1 MGITRFAIN
10 RPITITMLI
19 LGMVLAGAVAYTQL
33 QIRRYPNIDIPR
45 VAIRVGF
52 PGTSAQDAEQLVS
65 KPIEQALNGLSGIR
79 DVASS
84 SVEGRSTIR
93 LRLREGADVNQVV
106 ADVDRALTSISS
118 RLPDDID
125 PPNII
130 KSDIDAWP
138 ILNLSLSGNATLSQ
152 LYDVA
157 KIR

>member
-19 LGMVLAGAVAYTQL
+19 LGMVLVGAVTCTQF
-33 QIRRYPNIDIPR
+33 QVSHYPNIDIPR

-106 ADVDRALTSISS
+106 ADVDRTLTSISS

-130 KSDIDAWP
+130 KSDIDA
-138 ILNLSLSGNATLSQ
+138 
-152 LYDVA
+152 
-157 KIR
+157 